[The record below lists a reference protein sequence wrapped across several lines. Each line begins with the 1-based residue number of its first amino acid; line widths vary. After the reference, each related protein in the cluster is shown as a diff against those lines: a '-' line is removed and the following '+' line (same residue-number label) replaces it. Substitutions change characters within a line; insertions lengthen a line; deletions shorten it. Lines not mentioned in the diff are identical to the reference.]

1 MGLHVAYAHVATQHA
16 SAHSSARRRPRLIK
30 QLKDSVLPEIERA
43 ERQEANGAVAG
54 IQACIR
60 LFVLVYAAALLP
72 AHARMRQ

>member
-1 MGLHVAYAHVATQHA
+1 MGLHVAYAHVLNQEDWA
-16 SAHSSARRRPRLIK
+16 SSSARRRPRLIK

-60 LFVLVYAAALLP
+60 LSVLVYAAALLP
-72 AHARMRQ
+72 AEERRQ